1 MYETTKEQMKG
12 VAARRKSPTAKSTG
26 ISITAC
32 YIIRDRGE
40 YTMPPLAVALQS

>member
-12 VAARRKSPTAKSTG
+12 VADRLKPPTAKSTG

-32 YIIRDRGE
+32 DVIWDRGE
-40 YTMPPLAVALQS
+40 NTMPPLAVALQN